1 MYSTRFCTYKKTKIQ
16 QFEIT
21 VKMFHVKHF
30 IQTFLQKSIYKSV
43 IMNSGKRN
51 APNEQGNKNIKE
63 VIYEQNNCN
72 RKPKRWCW

>member
-30 IQTFLQKSIYKSV
+30 IQTFLLKSIYKSV
-43 IMNSGKRN
+43 IMNSVEFILEVSEKLRMRRKQR
-51 APNEQGNKNIKE
+51 EQKK
-63 VIYEQNNCN
+63 
-72 RKPKRWCW
+72 